1 MGPPPH
7 FLDRLLRTDRQLRVE
22 DVQIPADSNLVGR
35 TLKDVKIRETG
46 ALVIAINQPDGNT
59 AYNPGG
65 EQVLDSGCSLVVIAH
80 HEDLVRLR
88 EGIADDRLLA
98 I

>member
-1 MGPPPH
+1 MA
-7 FLDRLLRTDRQLRVE
+7 E
-22 DVQIPADSNLVGR
+22 
-35 TLKDVKIRETG
+35 VKIRETG
-46 ALVIAINQPDGNT
+46 ALVIAVNRPNGET

-65 EQVLDSGCSLVVIAH
+65 QQELESGSSLIVIAH
-80 HEDLVRLR
+80 QEDLVRLR